1 MTEKDASPAP
11 QPKRGMFSRKPAGE
25 PKAEEPKKDV
35 ELDGLMA
42 EIESDLRE
50 DELKRIWRR
59 YGSTFVTVAV
69 VFLLAVAGYEGWRA
83 YEAREHAKVASM
95 YEEGMSLAADQ
106 KLDEAKAKF
115 AEVAKTSDKPYASLA
130 RLVDAG
136 IRVEQNDVEG
146 AIGLYASLA
155 ADTSADP
162 LFREM
167 AVVLKALHSVDRED
181 PKTIEAELAPLT
193 KASTFKHSALELTA
207 LLAAKQG
214 DTARAATLA
223 QSLVDDTDTPQAMRG
238 RATELAALYKAGVVP
253 KTLPP
258 PPVNAGAPPSVTDLV
273 APAAEAEPQPAR
285 PPAKQ

>member
-1 MTEKDASPAP
+1 
-11 QPKRGMFSRKPAGE
+11 
-25 PKAEEPKKDV
+25 
-35 ELDGLMA
+35 
-42 EIESDLRE
+42 
-50 DELKRIWRR
+50 
-59 YGSTFVTVAV
+59 VTVAV

-193 KASTFKHSALELTA
+193 KVAFKQRRTHSSPGRQTGRHGAR
-207 LLAAKQG
+207 G
-214 DTARAATLA
+214 DLA
-223 QSLVDDTDTPQAMRG
+223 QSLVDDTLRRKRGARNSLAKPACPQDTR
-238 RATELAALYKAGVVP
+238 RRL
-253 KTLPP
+253 
-258 PPVNAGAPPSVTDLV
+258 
-273 APAAEAEPQPAR
+273 
-285 PPAKQ
+285 